1 MRGELSVDRA
11 ALALDALRI
20 WPIER
25 VHHANLVHRAFELR
39 ENYSAYD
46 AIYVA
51 LAEVLDVTIVTLDG
65 RLSRA
70 QGIATVRIRD
80 LTP

>member
-1 MRGELSVDRA
+1 MRRELSVDRA
-11 ALALDALRI
+11 ALALDALRV

-25 VHHANLVHRAFELR
+25 VHHTNLVHRALELR

-51 LAEVLDVTIVTLDG
+51 LAELLDATIVTLDG

-70 QGIATVRIRD
+70 HGVSTALIRD
-80 LTP
+80 STR